1 MSMIQVAFGN
11 VPMVV
16 VVPVAMSTV
25 ISVEDALHAVAM
37 PYITPGPP
45 ARPLKVAPDGGVV
58 VPIKVAA
65 AVAVS
70 IA

>member
-16 VVPVAMSTV
+16 DAPVAMSTV

-37 PYITPGPP
+37 PYITP
-45 ARPLKVAPDGGVV
+45 
-58 VPIKVAA
+58 
-65 AVAVS
+65 
-70 IA
+70 